1 MKSIKTE
8 LILVMCA
15 IMGTIFC
22 FQIGANYVLGE
33 RYYVS
38 GKKKEISAVYEK
50 LKVAGAEEEQLL
62 SIMETAEEEM
72 HLQFI
77 LANEEKKQVY
87 NSRKK
92 ELKTWIDFKKDADLF
107 LEDAKPVVVEGKGM
121 TRVRLSGIIQTEDS
135 FYYVYI
141 TTASKLI
148 KDDVKRTNMFILY
161 IGGIALLAGVL
172 VIYFVADR
180 ITRPIEEISQVAVQ
194 VSKMDF
200 SMRSG
205 HDNRG
210 DEIGSLSRN
219 INFMAG
225 RLEKNITG
233 LKEFIAN
240 ISHELK
246 TPLAVLTGYTEM
258 LKKDIPG
265 IDKEFYLEVI
275 LDETQRLNDMV
286 KRLIDLS
293 CMENQL
299 VNLQKEEVNVREL
312 LEYLVRKNEMLFAKK
327 DIILE
332 TNIETDARVYGDAGY
347 LEQAIS
353 DYLNNAMEHT
363 KAGDRVILS
372 AWQSRWEVT
381 ISVYNQ
387 GEGIPE
393 EKLNPI
399 WDSFYRTNE
408 ARSRTEYSNMGLG
421 LYIVKMIAD
430 AHQGKCS
437 VANCEEGVEFFLT
450 IPRKGN

>member
-50 LKVAGAEEEQLL
+50 LKVAGAEEKQLF

-92 ELKTWIDFKKDADLF
+92 ELKTWIDFKMAADLF
-107 LEDAKPVVVEGKGM
+107 SEDAKPVVVEGKGM
-121 TRVRLSGIIQTEDS
+121 TRVRISGIIQTEDS

-161 IGGIALLAGVL
+161 IGGIVLLAGGV

-180 ITRPIEEISQVAVQ
+180 ITKPIEEISQVAVQ

-205 HDNRG
+205 YDNRN

-258 LKKDIPG
+258 LKKDTPG

-286 KRLIDLS
+286 
-293 CMENQL
+293 
-299 VNLQKEEVNVREL
+299 
-312 LEYLVRKNEMLFAKK
+312 
-327 DIILE
+327 
-332 TNIETDARVYGDAGY
+332 
-347 LEQAIS
+347 
-353 DYLNNAMEHT
+353 
-363 KAGDRVILS
+363 
-372 AWQSRWEVT
+372 
-381 ISVYNQ
+381 
-387 GEGIPE
+387 
-393 EKLNPI
+393 
-399 WDSFYRTNE
+399 
-408 ARSRTEYSNMGLG
+408 
-421 LYIVKMIAD
+421 
-430 AHQGKCS
+430 
-437 VANCEEGVEFFLT
+437 
-450 IPRKGN
+450 

>member
-50 LKVAGAEEEQLL
+50 LKVAGAEEKQLF

-92 ELKTWIDFKKDADLF
+92 ELKTWIDFKMAADLF
-107 LEDAKPVVVEGKGM
+107 SEDAKPVVVEGKGM

-161 IGGIALLAGVL
+161 IGGIVLLAGGV

-180 ITRPIEEISQVAVQ
+180 ITKPIEEISQVAVQ

-205 HDNRG
+205 YDNRN

-225 RLEKNITG
+225 WLEKNITG

-258 LKKDIPG
+258 LKKDTPG

-286 KRLIDLS
+286 
-293 CMENQL
+293 
-299 VNLQKEEVNVREL
+299 
-312 LEYLVRKNEMLFAKK
+312 
-327 DIILE
+327 
-332 TNIETDARVYGDAGY
+332 
-347 LEQAIS
+347 
-353 DYLNNAMEHT
+353 
-363 KAGDRVILS
+363 
-372 AWQSRWEVT
+372 
-381 ISVYNQ
+381 
-387 GEGIPE
+387 
-393 EKLNPI
+393 
-399 WDSFYRTNE
+399 
-408 ARSRTEYSNMGLG
+408 
-421 LYIVKMIAD
+421 
-430 AHQGKCS
+430 
-437 VANCEEGVEFFLT
+437 
-450 IPRKGN
+450 

>member
-50 LKVAGAEEEQLL
+50 LKVAGAEEKQLF

-92 ELKTWIDFKKDADLF
+92 ELKTWIDFKMDADLF
-107 LEDAKPVVVEGKGM
+107 SEDAKPVVVEGKGM

-161 IGGIALLAGVL
+161 IGGIVLLAGGV

-180 ITRPIEEISQVAVQ
+180 ITKPIEEISQVAVQ

-205 HDNRG
+205 YDNRN

-258 LKKDIPG
+258 LKKDTPG

-286 KRLIDLS
+286 
-293 CMENQL
+293 
-299 VNLQKEEVNVREL
+299 
-312 LEYLVRKNEMLFAKK
+312 
-327 DIILE
+327 
-332 TNIETDARVYGDAGY
+332 
-347 LEQAIS
+347 
-353 DYLNNAMEHT
+353 
-363 KAGDRVILS
+363 
-372 AWQSRWEVT
+372 
-381 ISVYNQ
+381 
-387 GEGIPE
+387 
-393 EKLNPI
+393 
-399 WDSFYRTNE
+399 
-408 ARSRTEYSNMGLG
+408 
-421 LYIVKMIAD
+421 
-430 AHQGKCS
+430 
-437 VANCEEGVEFFLT
+437 
-450 IPRKGN
+450 